1 MKVIM
6 ASGNSG
12 KILELEETLAP
23 LSWTLLPLSN
33 YNPPIIEEVGST
45 FDENA
50 IIKARAA
57 AKHTGLPA
65 IADDSGLE
73 VDYLCG
79 RPGVRSS
86 RFSDTG
92 TDHDN
97 NVKLVNELSGVSDE
111 FRTARFHCSLVFLSH
126 HDESAPLVCRAKWE
140 GRILHRPSGQNGFG
154 YDPLFFVNSHNC
166 SAAEL
171 KPGIKNFISH
181 RGQAS
186 SLLLGELK
194 KLF

>member
-1 MKVIM
+1 MKVII

-12 KILELEETLAP
+12 KILELEKTLAP
-23 LSWTLLPLSN
+23 LSWNLLPLSN
-33 YNPPIIEEVGST
+33 YHPPIIEEVGST

-57 AKHTGLPA
+57 SKHTGLPA

-79 RPGVRSS
+79 RPGVRSA

-92 TDHDN
+92 TDYDN

-111 FRTARFHCSLVFLSH
+111 FRAARFHCSLVFLSH
-126 HDESAPLVCRAKWE
+126 YDESAPLVCRAKWE
-140 GRILHRPSGQNGFG
+140 GRILQKPSGQNGFG

-171 KPGIKNFISH
+171 KPEIKNLISH

-186 SLLLGELK
+186 ALLLSELK

>member
-12 KILELEETLAP
+12 KILELEKILAP

-33 YNPPIIEEVGST
+33 YNSPIIEEVGST

-57 AKHTGLPA
+57 SKHTGLPA

-73 VDYLCG
+73 VDHLCG
-79 RPGVRSS
+79 KPGVRSA
-86 RFSDTG
+86 RFSDSG
-92 TDHDN
+92 TDHHN
-97 NVKLVNELSGVSDE
+97 NVKLVSELSGVSDE
-111 FRTARFHCSLVFLSH
+111 FRTARFHCSLVFLRN
-126 HDESAPLVCRAKWE
+126 HDEPAPLVCRAKWE
-140 GRILHRPSGQNGFG
+140 GRILQRPSGQNGFG

-171 KPGIKNFISH
+171 EPGIKNLISH

-186 SLLLGELK
+186 SLLLSELM

>member
-1 MKVIM
+1 MEVII

-12 KILELEETLAP
+12 KILELEKTLAP

-57 AKHTGLPA
+57 SKHTGLPA

-79 RPGVRSS
+79 RPGVRSA
-86 RFSDTG
+86 RFSHSG

-97 NVKLVNELSGVSDE
+97 NVKLIKELSGVSDE

-126 HDESAPLVCRAKWE
+126 HDESAPIVCRSSWE
-140 GRILHRPSGQNGFG
+140 GRILQRPSGQNGFG
-154 YDPLFFVNSHNC
+154 YDPLFFVTSHNC

-171 KPGIKNFISH
+171 EPEIKNSISH

-186 SLLLGELK
+186 SLLLSELK

>member
-1 MKVIM
+1 MKVII
-6 ASGNSG
+6 ASGNSE
-12 KILELEETLAP
+12 KILELEKTLAP
-23 LSWTLLPLSN
+23 LAWNLLPLSN
-33 YNPPIIEEVGST
+33 YHPPIIEEVGST

-57 AKHTGLPA
+57 SKHTGLPA

-79 RPGVRSS
+79 RPGVRSA
-86 RFSDTG
+86 RFSDAG

-140 GRILHRPSGQNGFG
+140 GRILQRASGQNGFG
-154 YDPLFFVNSHNC
+154 YYSLFFVNSHNC

-171 KPGIKNFISH
+171 KPEIKNFISH

-186 SLLLGELK
+186 SLLLSELK

>member
-1 MKVIM
+1 MKVII

-12 KILELEETLAP
+12 KILELEKTLAP
-23 LSWTLLPLSN
+23 LAWNLLPLSN
-33 YNPPIIEEVGST
+33 YHPPIIEEVGST

-57 AKHTGLPA
+57 SKHTGLPA

-79 RPGVRSS
+79 RPGVRSA

-92 TDHDN
+92 TDYDN

-111 FRTARFHCSLVFLSH
+111 FRAARFHCSLVFLSH
-126 HDESAPLVCRAKWE
+126 YDESAPLVCRAKWE
-140 GRILHRPSGQNGFG
+140 GRILQRPSGQNGFG

-171 KPGIKNFISH
+171 KPEIKNLISH

-186 SLLLGELK
+186 ALLLSELK